1 MYKSTDFAYANEG
14 IVERKSTYDGMVL
27 CIRCH
32 YFVSWFA
39 GLMEAG
45 ALGGLRLYGKFVWPD
60 EQAGEIY
67 VEWDNAMHERSSKN
81 LPPGPQPWPIIGN
94 IHQIGENPHVSIAVF
109 AQQYGPLISLRL
121 GTRLLVVASSPEAAL
136 GILKTQ
142 DRLLSSRS
150 IPNAFDHSFAP
161 FYLVWSADCGEHWKS
176 LRTLCRNEMFAVK
189 ALEAQSSMRQEK
201 LGQMLGFLHG
211 KKRQV
216 VNIGDVVFTTIFN
229 TLSNVFFAKD
239 FLDFEDEH
247 GTAGGLK
254 EKLFTLLQDGMRPNI
269 SDFFPVFKRFDLQGL
284 RKGNLKYIRE
294 VFSFWEHIVDERRAQ
309 LNSSTMEMAEKE
321 KCFLD
326 RLLENGFS
334 NDQISICA
342 MELFI
347 GGTDTTTSTIEWA
360 MAELLRNK
368 EAMSKVQEEL
378 KCNSNSKI
386 ISESVLSKLPY
397 LNACIKETLR
407 LHPPVPFLIPRRA
420 FETCEVMNYT
430 IPQNTQIFINVWAIG
445 RDPKVWEDPLSFKPE
460 RFLGLNLDFK
470 GQDFELIPFG
480 AGRRMCPGL
489 PSGIKSV
496 QSILA
501 SLIHQFEWV
510 LPDDEDPAKLDMKEK
525 FGVTLQKEKPL
536 QLIQRFKLI
545 NGLI

>member
-1 MYKSTDFAYANEG
+1 MEIGFLSSIFLILTPLFLFF
-14 IVERKSTYDGMVL
+14 IVKKYS
-27 CIRCH
+27 
-32 YFVSWFA
+32 
-39 GLMEAG
+39 
-45 ALGGLRLYGKFVWPD
+45 
-60 EQAGEIY
+60 
-67 VEWDNAMHERSSKN
+67 RSSKN

-94 IHQIGENPHVSIAVF
+94 ILQIGNNPHVSIAIF
-109 AQQYGPLISLRL
+109 AQQYGPLISLQL
-121 GTRLLVVASSPEAAL
+121 GTQLLVVASSPDAAL
-136 GILKTQ
+136 GILKTH

-161 FYLVWSADCGEHWKS
+161 FYLVWSADCGQHWRS
-176 LRTLCRNEMFAVK
+176 LRTLCRNEMFSVK
-189 ALEAQSSMRQEK
+189 ALQDQSSMRLEK

-211 KKRQV
+211 KKGQV

-247 GTAGGLK
+247 RTAGGLK

-269 SDFFPVFKRFDLQGL
+269 SDFFPMFKRFDLQGL
-284 RKGNLKYIRE
+284 RKGNLKNIRE
-294 VFSFWEHIVDERRAQ
+294 VFSFWEHIVDERRAL
-309 LNSSTMEMAEKE
+309 LNSSTTVMEEEEKS
-321 KCFLD
+321 FLD

-334 NDQISICA
+334 NDQINICA

-360 MAELLRNK
+360 MAELLKNK
-368 EAMSKVQEEL
+368 EAMSRVQEEL
-378 KCNSNSKI
+378 KYSCNDSKI
-386 ISESVLSKLPY
+386 ISESQLSKLSY

-407 LHPPVPFLIPRRA
+407 LHPPVPFLIPRCA

-430 IPQNTQIFINVWAIG
+430 IPQDTQIFINVWAIG
-445 RDPKVWEDPLSFKPE
+445 RDPKVWEAPLSFKPE

-470 GQDFELIPFG
+470 GQDFEFIPFG

-525 FGVTLQKEKPL
+525 FGVTLQKEKAL
-536 QLIQRFKLI
+536 QLIFKDL
-545 NGLI
+545 N